1 MTQRGLE
8 STKEESMAVR
18 GTEMKRCQA
27 KIREVENA
35 PFAETSPAKKMKT
48 QHFRSAAGDMA
59 YGFETALA
67 EANREVNGI
76 FSKYSEV
83 LRERAAVDASQLGE
97 LEDILTEA
105 RSLESHLKEK
115 KEHLRRSLALISDKL
130 QG

>member
-1 MTQRGLE
+1 MMTQRSLE
-8 STKEESMAVR
+8 STKEAVR
-18 GTEMKRCQA
+18 GTEMKRSQA
-27 KIREVENA
+27 KIREIENA
-35 PFAETSPAKKMKT
+35 PFSETSPAKKKA
-48 QHFRSAAGDMA
+48 QHFRSAAGDMPH
-59 YGFETALA
+59 GFEVALA
-67 EANREVNGI
+67 EANREVSVL

-105 RSLESHLKEK
+105 RSLESHLIEK

>member
-1 MTQRGLE
+1 
-8 STKEESMAVR
+8 MAVR
-18 GTEMKRCQA
+18 GTEMKRCQP

-35 PFAETSPAKKMKT
+35 QFSETSPAKKMKA
-48 QHFRSAAGDMA
+48 QHFRPATGDA
-59 YGFETALA
+59 SYGFETALA
-67 EANREVNGI
+67 EANREVNVI

>member
-1 MTQRGLE
+1 MPPLCLI
-8 STKEESMAVR
+8 S
-18 GTEMKRCQA
+18 
-27 KIREVENA
+27 
-35 PFAETSPAKKMKT
+35 
-48 QHFRSAAGDMA
+48 
-59 YGFETALA
+59 
-67 EANREVNGI
+67 NRYISLHSNI
-76 FSKYSEV
+76 NFTCFL

>member
-8 STKEESMAVR
+8 NTKEASMAVR

-27 KIREVENA
+27 KTREVENA
-35 PFAETSPAKKMKT
+35 QFSETSPAKKMKAH
-48 QHFRSAAGDMA
+48 HFRPAAGDMSN
-59 YGFETALA
+59 GFETALA
-67 EANREVNGI
+67 EANQEVSAI

-105 RSLESHLKEK
+105 RSLKSLLKEK
-115 KEHLRRSLALISDKL
+115 KEHLRRSLALITDKL

>member
-1 MTQRGLE
+1 M
-8 STKEESMAVR
+8 S
-18 GTEMKRCQA
+18 
-27 KIREVENA
+27 
-35 PFAETSPAKKMKT
+35 
-48 QHFRSAAGDMA
+48 
-59 YGFETALA
+59 YGFEIALA
-67 EANREVNGI
+67 EANREVSAL

-83 LRERAAVDASQLGE
+83 LRERATVDASQLGE

>member
-1 MTQRGLE
+1 MLYHILLLSQETNDTARSREHQRGIHGGQRNRNE
-8 STKEESMAVR
+8 KMSS
-18 GTEMKRCQA
+18 
-27 KIREVENA
+27 EN
-35 PFAETSPAKKMKT
+35 T
-48 QHFRSAAGDMA
+48 R
-59 YGFETALA
+59 
-67 EANREVNGI
+67 EANQEVGAI

-105 RSLESHLKEK
+105 RSLKSLLNEK

>member
-1 MTQRGLE
+1 MSHRSLE
-8 STKEESMAVR
+8 NTKG
-18 GTEMKRCQA
+18 GTEMKRSQA

-35 PFAETSPAKKMKT
+35 PCSETSPAKMRKN
-48 QHFRSAAGDMA
+48 FRPASGDMS

-67 EANREVNGI
+67 EASREVSLL
-76 FSKYSEV
+76 FSKYLEV

-97 LEDILTEA
+97 LEGILTEA
-105 RSLESHLKEK
+105 RSLEANLKEK

>member
-1 MTQRGLE
+1 MSQRSLE
-8 STKEESMAVR
+8 STKEAVR
-18 GTEMKRCQA
+18 GTEMKRSQA
-27 KIREVENA
+27 KIREVESA
-35 PFAETSPAKKMKT
+35 PFSETSPAKKMKA
-48 QHFRSAAGDMA
+48 QQFRSAAGDMS
-59 YGFETALA
+59 YGFEIALA
-67 EANREVNGI
+67 EANREVSVL

-83 LRERAAVDASQLGE
+83 LRERAAVDASELGE

>member
-1 MTQRGLE
+1 MTQRSLE
-8 STKEESMAVR
+8 STKETVR
-18 GTEMKRCQA
+18 GTEMKRSQA
-27 KIREVENA
+27 KTREVVENA
-35 PFAETSPAKKMKT
+35 PFSETSPAKMMKA
-48 QHFRSAAGDMA
+48 QHFRSAAGDMS
-59 YGFETALA
+59 YGFEIALE
-67 EANREVNGI
+67 EANREVSVL

>member
-1 MTQRGLE
+1 MTQRSLE
-8 STKEESMAVR
+8 STKEAVR
-18 GTEMKRCQA
+18 ATEMKRSQA
-27 KIREVENA
+27 KTREVENA
-35 PFAETSPAKKMKT
+35 PFPETSPAKMMKA
-48 QHFRSAAGDMA
+48 QHFKSAAGDMS
-59 YGFETALA
+59 YGFEIALE
-67 EANREVNGI
+67 EANRDVSVL